1 MSVPRD
7 LKAVTALFDRC
18 APKYDSPVL
27 RFVPYAADVLVEAMN
42 PRPGM
47 RFLDVGTGTG
57 SVAIAAAQR
66 VIPEG
71 RVSAIDISE
80 RMLDRAF
87 ANATKNAV
95 AAHIDFFDMD
105 AKALEYRKD
114 YFDKV
119 ALCDVLAWLPDPVQ
133 TLASVKRVMKPG
145 AEVHALSFAD
155 TAFQPMLGRL
165 QTAVGELGGAVAS
178 GDEPG
183 NPLRYGDESSLKTLF
198 EDAGF
203 ADISTRRVE
212 LRYHLARADEWW
224 EVVTASGIRAAVED
238 LPTDLFAKLRL
249 GHLEEMDGL
258 VGENGL
264 PLDCS
269 VVLLCAQRPVEA

>member
-71 RVSAIDISE
+71 RVSAIDVSE

-105 AKALEYRKD
+105 AQALEYRKD

-119 ALCDVLAWLPDPVQ
+119 ALCDVLAWLPDP
-133 TLASVKRVMKPG
+133 LAALRSIKRVMKPG
-145 AEVHALSFAD
+145 AAVHALSFAE
-155 TAFQPMLGRL
+155 TAFQPMLDLFR
-165 QTAVGELGGAVAS
+165 TTVMELGGEAAS

-183 NPLRYGDESSLKTLF
+183 NPLRFADPTMLKHLF
-198 EDAGF
+198 EEAGF
-203 ADISTRRVE
+203 ADVETRRVE

-224 EVVTASGIRAAVED
+224 EIVTASGIRAAIED
-238 LPTDLFAKLRL
+238 LPADSFAKLRL
-249 GHLEEMDGL
+249 AHLDMVDGL

-269 VVLLCAQRPVEA
+269 AVLVTAKRPFEV